1 MENNTLPLVSICV
14 PVYNGAQ
21 FIGEAL
27 ESIRNQIY
35 TNFECH
41 IINNASN
48 DGTQQVAEEF
58 QKKDPRF
65 FVHTYTDFVDITANW
80 NRTVHHISPKA
91 KYFKVVQADDV
102 IFAES
107 VNTMVD
113 LMEKYPQAGIGSS
126 YRLVGKTVYGSG
138 MDYFK
143 GNLVSGMEI
152 LRLHLMDKAEI
163 TGSVTQLFFRVETL
177 KKVPDYPLIFSSDDL
192 HFDTRLAYEMFLIS
206 DLVFSFSILNLTRR
220 HENATTITTV
230 EKFNTLLHAKET
242 RLHRFKQ
249 YFPEIEERYKNVRRN
264 YAYFFLKNRLM
275 LKNECIDWHQK
286 RLKRNFSLNEYLT
299 GALME
304 NRFGAKISKALSHPV
319 NGFK

>member
-1 MENNTLPLVSICV
+1 MENNTQPLVSICV
-14 PVYNGAQ
+14 PVYNGAK

-48 DGTQQVAEEF
+48 DGTRQIVEEF
-58 QKKDPRF
+58 EKKDTRF
-65 FVHTYTDFVDITANW
+65 FLHNYTDFVDMTTNW
-80 NRTVHHISPKA
+80 NRTVNHISPQA
-91 KYFKVVQADDV
+91 KYFKVVQADDI
-102 IFAES
+102 IFPES
-107 VNTMVD
+107 VSTLVG

-126 YRLVGKTVYGSG
+126 YRMVGKLVYGSG

-143 GNLVSGMEI
+143 GNLFNGMEI
-152 LRLHLMDKAEI
+152 LKMHLMDKVEI
-163 TGSVTQLFFRVETL
+163 TGSITQLFFRIDRL
-177 KKVPDYPLIFSSDDL
+177 KEIPDYPQIFSSDDL
-192 HFDTRLAYEMFLIS
+192 HFDTRLAYEMFLVS

-220 HENATTITTV
+220 HENATTVTTV
-230 EKFNTLLHAKET
+230 EKYNTLLHAKET
-242 RLHRFKQ
+242 RLYRFKQ

-275 LKNECIDWHQK
+275 LKSDCIDWHQK

-299 GALME
+299 GALLE
-304 NRFGAKISKALSHPV
+304 NRFGAKISNALSNSV